1 MPKECSLSGDRDISP
16 RVMSR
21 NVDARAGHFG
31 HVDEIK
37 SQIKHFTFVISG
49 IREDTLIPRG
59 LMNVHVCE

>member
-31 HVDEIK
+31 HVDEVG
-37 SQIKHFTFVISG
+37 SRVQHFKFVITG
-49 IREDTLIPRG
+49 TREDTLIPRG
-59 LMNVHVCE
+59 SINLHVCE